1 MDSSDAWQWALAV
14 FLILTG
20 VTLTYV
26 LIRMGGTLQ
35 RVNTMLD
42 GVSVSGARLDGIDG
56 VSEELVPMLS
66 KVSTS
71 LDHVNGELDK
81 VGQITDSAVDATA
94 KVDHTVRTVSDLMA
108 KPVKAASGVSAGVKH
123 GFESFKA
130 RRDHRGG
137 VV

>member
-1 MDSSDAWQWALAV
+1 VNSTDAWHWALAI

-26 LIRMGGTLQ
+26 LIRLGGTLT
-35 RVNTMLD
+35 RVNTML
-42 GVSVSGARLDGIDG
+42 DG
-56 VSEELVPMLS
+56 VSEELVPMLA

-71 LDHVNGELDK
+71 IDHVNGELDK

>member
-1 MDSSDAWQWALAV
+1 MNSTDVWHWALAV

-20 VTLTYV
+20 VSLTYV
-26 LIRMGGTLQ
+26 LIRMGGTLG
-35 RVNTMLD
+35 RVDTML
-42 GVSVSGARLDGIDG
+42 DG
-56 VSEELVPMLS
+56 VSEELVPMLG

-71 LDHVNGELDK
+71 LDHVNSELDK

-108 KPVKAASGVSAGVKH
+108 KPVKAANGMSAGVKH

>member
-1 MDSSDAWQWALAV
+1 MSSTDAWHWALAV
-14 FLILTG
+14 FLILTAIS
-20 VTLTYV
+20 LTYV
-26 LIRMGGTLQ
+26 LIRMGGTLG
-35 RVNTMLD
+35 RVDTML
-42 GVSVSGARLDGIDG
+42 DG
-56 VSEELVPMLS
+56 VSEELVPMLG

-71 LDHVNGELDK
+71 LDHVNSELDK

-108 KPVKAASGVSAGVKH
+108 KPVKAANGMSAGVKH

>member
-1 MDSSDAWQWALAV
+1 MNSSDAWHWALAV
-14 FLILTG
+14 FLILTA
-20 VTLTYV
+20 VTLSYV
-26 LIRMGGTLQ
+26 LIRLGGTLQ
-35 RVNTMLD
+35 RVDTML
-42 GVSVSGARLDGIDG
+42 DG
-56 VSEELVPMLS
+56 VSEELVPMLG

-71 LDHVNGELDK
+71 LDHVNSELDK

-108 KPVKAASGVSAGVKH
+108 KPVKAANGMSAGVKH